1 MNFDEVRRIWREE
14 ATGDFGRTRVEYL
27 SAATDRVAKLDAK
40 ARRMFWFVTV
50 LTIVLVPTATLLAIM
65 QISRG
70 YLVATLG
77 IVLITIS
84 YVMLAIRWRRLRG
97 AVPDPALPVSVAV
110 EAQVARLLAWERYKN
125 TVGWWFLGPFAV
137 GYLLVMTSDK
147 VDLAGNPVSFSGVR
161 LSILVI
167 VLSVFLAFV
176 NRRDAR
182 LKVRPLREELESW
195 LADLKDSD
203 LEGVSDA
210 R

>member
-27 SAATDRVAKLDAK
+27 SVATDRVAKLDAE

-110 EAQVARLLAWERYKN
+110 EAQVVRLLAWERFKN

-203 LEGVSDA
+203 LE
-210 R
+210 